1 MIKKLLIVLAFSF
14 FATGCIPKLS
24 NDGTVVSQS
33 EFIKDKAVSGFPNI
47 PRYPKSQLLESINDK
62 NSYGASFISEE
73 NIQKVVDFYS
83 SSLKQTGRES
93 ALVKKTETNY
103 IFEIKNADFS
113 GEVIV
118 NTASANKS
126 TAISVFVEPR

>member
-1 MIKKLLIVLAFSF
+1 MIKKIIIVILSSFLLA
-14 FATGCIPKLS
+14 GCIPKLS

-33 EFIKDKAVSGFPNI
+33 EFIKGKAVSGFPNM
-47 PRYPKSQLLESINDK
+47 PRYPKSQLLESIND
-62 NSYGASFISEE
+62 NNFYGASFISEE

-83 SSLKQTGRES
+83 NFLPQTGWES
-93 ALVKKTETNY
+93 TFVKKTETNY
-103 IFEIKNADFS
+103 VFEVKNADYS

-118 NTASANKS
+118 NTASDNKS

>member
-1 MIKKLLIVLAFSF
+1 MIKKIIIVFAFSF
-14 FATGCIPKLS
+14 FATGCIPRLGG
-24 NDGTVVSQS
+24 DGGVTSQS
-33 EFIKDKAVSGFPNI
+33 EFIKGKAISGFPNM

-62 NSYGASFISEE
+62 NSFGASFISEE

-83 SSLKQTGRES
+83 NYLPQTGWES
-93 ALVKKTETNY
+93 TLVKKTETNY
-103 IFEIKNADFS
+103 VFEIKNATYS

-118 NTASANKS
+118 NVASDGQS

>member
-1 MIKKLLIVLAFSF
+1 MIKKIIIVLAFSF
-14 FATGCIPKLS
+14 FATGCLPRLAS
-24 NDGTVVSQS
+24 DGGATSQS
-33 EFIKDKAVSGFPNI
+33 EFIKGKAISGFPNM
-47 PRYPKSQLLESINDK
+47 PRYPKSQLLESINDD

-83 SSLKQTGRES
+83 NFLPQTGWES
-93 ALVKKTETNY
+93 TFVKKTETHY
-103 IFEIKNADFS
+103 VFEVKNTDYS

-118 NTASANKS
+118 NTASDGKS

>member
-1 MIKKLLIVLAFSF
+1 MIKKIIIVLAFSF
-14 FATGCIPKLS
+14 FATGCIPKLG

-33 EFIKDKAVSGFPNI
+33 EFIEGKAVSGFPNI
-47 PRYPKSQLLESINDK
+47 PRYPKSQLLESINDN
-62 NSYGASFISEE
+62 NSYGVSFISEE

-83 SSLKQTGRES
+83 SSLTATGWES
-93 ALVKKTETNY
+93 TFVKKTETNY
-103 IFEIKNADFS
+103 VFEIKNADFS

-118 NTASANKS
+118 NTASDDKS

>member
-1 MIKKLLIVLAFSF
+1 MIKKLIIVLAFSF
-14 FATGCIPKLS
+14 FATGCIPRLG

-33 EFIKDKAVSGFPNI
+33 EFIKGKAVSGFPNV
-47 PRYPKSQLLESINDK
+47 PRYPESQLLESINDN

-83 SSLKQTGRES
+83 NFLTQTGWES
-93 ALVKKTETNY
+93 ALVKKTESNY
-103 IFEIKNADFS
+103 VFEVKNADYS

-118 NTASANKS
+118 NTASDNKN
-126 TAISVFVEPR
+126 TAISVFIEPR

>member
-1 MIKKLLIVLAFSF
+1 MIKKIIIMFAFSF
-14 FATGCIPKLS
+14 LLAGCIPKLS

-73 NIQKVVDFYS
+73 NIQKVVDFYTN
-83 SSLKQTGRES
+83 SLPQTGWES
-93 ALVKKTETNY
+93 TFVKKTETNY
-103 IFEIKNADFS
+103 VFEIRNATYS

-118 NTASANKS
+118 NTASDGKS

>member
-1 MIKKLLIVLAFSF
+1 MIQKIIIVLAFSF
-14 FATGCIPKLS
+14 FATGCIPKLG

-33 EFIKDKAVSGFPNI
+33 EFIEGKAVSGFPNV
-47 PRYPKSQLLESINDK
+47 PRYPESQLLESINDK
-62 NSYGASFISEE
+62 NSFGASFIVEE

-83 SSLKQTGRES
+83 SSLTATGWES
-93 ALVKKTETNY
+93 AFVKKTETNY
-103 IFEIKNADFS
+103 VFEIKNADFS

-118 NTASANKS
+118 NTASDDKS